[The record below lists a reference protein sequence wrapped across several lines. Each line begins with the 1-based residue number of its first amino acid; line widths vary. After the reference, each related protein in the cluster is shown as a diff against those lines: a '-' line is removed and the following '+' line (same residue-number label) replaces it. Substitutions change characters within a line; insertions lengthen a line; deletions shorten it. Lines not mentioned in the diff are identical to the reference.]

1 MKRTEIVDTV
11 LETIQDNMGIDRANL
26 TEATSQTDLGV
37 DSILMVD
44 LMLALEDRLNFSF
57 KSLDMPKNPT
67 IADIVSMIEKELAS
81 TR

>member
-11 LETIQDNMGIDRANL
+11 MDMIHENMGIDRSTL
-26 TEATSQTDLGV
+26 SESTSQTDLGV

-44 LMLALEDRLNFSF
+44 LMLALEDRLGFSF

-67 IADIVSMIEKELAS
+67 IADIVSMVEKELSSA
-81 TR
+81 R